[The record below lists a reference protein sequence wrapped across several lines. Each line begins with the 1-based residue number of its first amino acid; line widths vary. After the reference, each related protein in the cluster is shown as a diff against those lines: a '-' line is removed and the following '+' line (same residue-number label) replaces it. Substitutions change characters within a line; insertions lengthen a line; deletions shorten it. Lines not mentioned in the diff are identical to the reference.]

1 MGCCSSKNTDAFNQ
15 LAPDEKEIE
24 FPSYISS
31 NDKLLEKTE
40 KVYNLFNYITLIEY
54 INELE
59 NFSIETA
66 TIPLSKAYKTK
77 YSKFDEFLIN
87 PISIDE
93 FQSFL
98 ENKILKLK
106 ENYELSGNNETLANI
121 FKDSKREIYRTLEQ
135 KLNQHYNKKD
145 PNRILKRNLLTFGF
159 LSCLS
164 TNIGKIKLFF
174 DLFSNENKFVKSDE
188 LNDFLLSIFLVSSY
202 CLIAA
207 AIKIGKNYNE
217 VKKLSDDEITNGL
230 KVMELK
236 DNENLVE
243 VFNKSFFEKD
253 EYNWE
258 EFKKKFEGENG
269 FGWIFSSKGIRSN
282 LEKNNV

>member
-145 PNRILKRNLLTFGF
+145 PNRILKRNLLSFGF

>member
-15 LAPDEKEIE
+15 LAPEEKEIQ
-24 FPSYISS
+24 FPNYISS
-31 NDKLLEKTE
+31 NDKILEKIE
-40 KVYNLFNYITLIEY
+40 KVYNLFNYMTLIEY
-54 INELE
+54 INQLE
-59 NFSIETA
+59 DFSIETA
-66 TIPLSKAYKTK
+66 TVPFSKAYKTK
-77 YSKFDEFLIN
+77 YSKLDEFLIQN
-87 PISIDE
+87 ISIDE

-98 ENKILKLK
+98 ENKILKIK

-135 KLNQHYNKKD
+135 KLNQHYNNKD
-145 PNRILKRNLLTFGF
+145 PNRITKRNLLTFGF

-164 TNIGKIKLFF
+164 TNVGKIKLFF
-174 DLFSNENKFVKSDE
+174 DLFSEDNKFVKSDE

-207 AIKIGKNYNE
+207 AIKIGKNYSE
-217 VKKLSDDEITNGL
+217 VKKLSDEEITNAL

-236 DNENLVE
+236 DNENLVN
-243 VFNKSFFEKD
+243 VFNNTFFEKE

-269 FGWIFSSKGIRSN
+269 FGWIFSSK
-282 LEKNNV
+282 E

>member
-1 MGCCSSKNTDAFNQ
+1 MGCCSSKNVDAFNQ
-15 LAPDEKEIE
+15 LAPEEKEIQ
-24 FPSYISS
+24 FPNYISS
-31 NDKLLEKTE
+31 NDGILEKLE

-54 INELE
+54 INQLE

-66 TIPLSKAYKTK
+66 TVPFSKAYKTK
-77 YSKFDEFLIN
+77 YSKLDEFLTHN
-87 PISIDE
+87 VSIDE